1 MKRFL
6 RQLALP
12 FINVITAKPGAPG
25 RPEVSDLTATSCTL
39 NWTAPEKDG
48 GSKIVNYIIEMRKEG
63 ETKWK
68 VVNLSDKVTSL
79 TYKVRGLK
87 EETQYEFRVTA
98 ENKAGAG
105 QPSPAASAKYGKC
118 RKWKQVYKT

>member
-1 MKRFL
+1 
-6 RQLALP
+6 
-12 FINVITAKPGAPG
+12 
-25 RPEVSDLTATSCTL
+25 
-39 NWTAPEKDG
+39 
-48 GSKIVNYIIEMRKEG
+48 MRKEG

-68 VVNLSDKVTSL
+68 VANLSDKVTSL

-105 QPSPAASAKYGKC
+105 QPSPAASAKYGK
-118 RKWKQVYKT
+118 RVKVHTLHDNIKTNYDIINTLTNSPFSFIVFNLKATESV